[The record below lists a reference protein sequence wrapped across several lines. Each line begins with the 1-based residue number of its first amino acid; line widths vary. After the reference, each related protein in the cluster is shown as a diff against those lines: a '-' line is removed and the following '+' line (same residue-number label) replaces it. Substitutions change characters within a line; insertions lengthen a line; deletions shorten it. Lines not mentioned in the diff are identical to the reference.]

1 MTTVGIAPPG
11 TRKRRY
17 ERSDSRVPFQLTD
30 RDAAIILAIGRNRF
44 LSSRHI
50 QALFPG
56 SDKNILN
63 RLNGAYHAGFLDRPR
78 AQLDAY
84 TRTGSRPMV
93 YALGNK
99 GASLLNERFAAA
111 FPEVD
116 WFNKN
121 QSVGRP
127 FVDHTLAIA
136 DTHIALTVSTRARS
150 GIELIDADALIAA
163 FPKPPV
169 SADRAFLWKTTVRRN
184 DLAEPISVNPDYAF
198 ALRSAT
204 ISRRCYLVECDRGT
218 MPVVR
223 ANLKRT
229 SLARKFEGY
238 IAGYMAK
245 LHERQHGWKAF
256 RILLITNSAERAE
269 HARAALCTITRA
281 TNVRG
286 LFYFAH
292 ADALHAGDILTHAWI
307 DGNGQ
312 PQTLI

>member
-1 MTTVGIAPPG
+1 MPTDTTQAPVP
-11 TRKRRY
+11 RKRRY
-17 ERSDSRVPFQLTD
+17 ERSDNHVPFQLTD
-30 RDAAIILAIGRNRF
+30 RDAAIVLAVGRNRF
-44 LSSRHI
+44 LTSRHI
-50 QALFPG
+50 QALTTG
-56 SDKNILN
+56 SGDKILR
-63 RLNGAYHAGFLDRPR
+63 RLEGLYHAGFLDRPR

-84 TRTGSRPMV
+84 TRTGSKPMV
-93 YALGNK
+93 YALANK
-99 GASLLNERFAAA
+99 GAALLNERFATQ

-116 WFNKN
+116 WFHKN

-127 FVDHTLAIA
+127 FVEHTLAIA
-136 DTHIALTVSTRARS
+136 DAHIALTVSTRARPD
-150 GIELIDADALIAA
+150 IELIAAEALIAA

-184 DLAEPISVNPDYAF
+184 DLVEPVSVNPDYVF
-198 ALRSAT
+198 ALKSST
-204 ISRRCYLVECDRGT
+204 ISRRCYLVEVDRGT

-238 IAGYMAK
+238 IAGTAAK
-245 LHERQHGWKAF
+245 LHERQFGWKAF
-256 RILLITNSAERAE
+256 RILLITNSPERAE
-269 HARAALCTITRA
+269 HARAALCDLTKA
-281 TNVRG
+281 TNIRA

-292 ADALHAGDILTHAWI
+292 GQALHAGDILAHNWI